1 MTDTEFKS
9 FQELLAKFLDD
20 NFSNTKRLTED
31 ILNKGNEQSLVYL
44 LEEERDILYALLND
58 GRGIDDYEDE
68 ISDLNDEIYS
78 LERKISD
85 LMVEVESVESDFGT
99 SLNDNLK
106 RETYMQHHQDYLPW
120 QFEKLLR
127 NGKILLDIWK

>member
-20 NFSNTKRLTED
+20 NFSNTNRLTEN
-31 ILNKGNEQSLVYL
+31 ILDRGNEQSLVYL
-44 LEEERDILYALLND
+44 LEGERDTIYALLND

-68 ISDLNDEIYS
+68 ISDLTDEIRS
-78 LERKISD
+78 LEREVSD
-85 LMVEVESVESDFGT
+85 LEDKVALVENDFGT
-99 SLNDNLK
+99 SLNDDLK

-120 QFEKLLR
+120 EFEKLLR
-127 NGKILLDIWK
+127 KGKKLLRKWK

>member
-78 LERKISD
+78 
-85 LMVEVESVESDFGT
+85 
-99 SLNDNLK
+99 
-106 RETYMQHHQDYLPW
+106 
-120 QFEKLLR
+120 
-127 NGKILLDIWK
+127 